1 MIDSNLSL
9 VLGGVR
15 SGKSE
20 FAESLARD
28 LTRPTLYVATAR
40 PSDTEMEERIRRHR
54 ERRPAHWSTLEEPL
68 DLAGALKTVLLELSA
83 SDPPPAVLV
92 DSLDTWVSN
101 MLLDHQEE
109 GSQAET
115 LTLAAL
121 DRMLKAQR
129 QWPESWFLVSSE
141 VGLSPV
147 PPNPLGRR
155 FQDLLGLVNQRVA
168 AAAGRVCLV
177 VAGIPVEV
185 KGGGHTIK
193 GQSP

>member
-1 MIDSNLSL
+1 MPPHLSL
-9 VLGGVR
+9 ILGGVR

-28 LTRPTLYVATAR
+28 LDRPILYVATGRSTDA
-40 PSDTEMEERIRRHR
+40 EMEERIRRHR
-54 ERRPAHWSTLEEPL
+54 ERRPAHWETLEEPL
-68 DLAGALKTVLLELSA
+68 DLAGGLKTVLSVLSA
-83 SDPPPAVLV
+83 SEPPPAVLI

-101 MLLDHQEE
+101 MLLEHPEKV
-109 GSQAET
+109 GQAET

-121 DRMLKAQR
+121 DRLLEVQR
-129 QWPESWFLVSSE
+129 HWPEAWFLVSGE

-155 FQDLLGLVNQRVA
+155 FQDLLGLVNQKVA

-185 KGGGHTIK
+185 KGGGHTVK
-193 GQSP
+193 GHCQ